1 MDVPAT
7 ELRAFL
13 DRTGVEAVSGYTTDV
28 DWLAS
33 MAFEVMY
40 LGTLLEQIGDKYVQA
55 DGMRICRDL
64 MANSEHTK
72 GLGKALGFRMS
83 VKGD

>member
-1 MDVPAT
+1 MDAAVS

-13 DRTGVEAVSGYTTDV
+13 EGTGAEAVSGYTTDV

-33 MAFEVMY
+33 MAFDVMY
-40 LGTLLEQIGDKYVQA
+40 LGTLLEQVGSKYVRA

-64 MANSEHTK
+64 LANSEHTK
-72 GLGKALGFRMS
+72 GLGKALGFRMA
-83 VKGD
+83 VNGD

>member
-1 MDVPAT
+1 MI
-7 ELRAFL
+7 E
-13 DRTGVEAVSGYTTDV
+13 V

-33 MAFEVMY
+33 MAFDVMY
-40 LGTLLEQIGDKYVQA
+40 LGTLLEKIGGKFIRA
-55 DGMRICRDL
+55 DDMRICRDL

-72 GLGKALGFRMS
+72 GLGEALGFRMA